1 MLYILLILLILC
13 WTFNPFLKK
22 ILMKKLNPYEYI
34 LLNGSIIFVVMM
46 VTIIYILLFDKT
58 RIQFASY
65 KSLNYCDYIVLT
77 LGAITSIM
85 ASLLLLYLIK
95 MKDVSYIL
103 PHTQSIV
110 ITLTMV
116 IGYLFFDEHVN
127 LRMLAGVGLI
137 IGGITMIN
145 MNGR

>member
-13 WTFNPFLKK
+13 WTFNPFIKK
-22 ILMKKLNPYEYI
+22 ILMKKLNPYEYM
-34 LLNGSIIFVVMM
+34 LLNGCIIFVVMM
-46 VTIIYILLFDKT
+46 ATIIYILLFDKKK
-58 RIQFASY
+58 INFAAY
-65 KSLNYCDYIVLT
+65 KTLNYCDYAVFL

-95 MKDVSYIL
+95 MKDLSYIL

-116 IGYLFFDEHVN
+116 IGYIFFGEHVN
-127 LRMLAGVGLI
+127 LRMMAGVGLI

-145 MNGR
+145 INGH